1 MIMNYAIIT
10 ADKIGNIDFAQVE
23 QDNRS
28 TLRYSTSGDTFVKF
42 FGDPP
47 EFLQDE
53 QILTHEEI
61 LEEIGKPEWRGN
73 EGHLRYIKY
82 RAKGSAGKRSKELY
96 VQSLG
101 RALAPGEQAELLYPI
116 EVSSKTFGGSVL
128 VFAGDGDLFT
138 QEEREDFENV
148 GNDDWIE
155 WQAKYQPVAHR

>member
-1 MIMNYAIIT
+1 MNYAIIA

-28 TLRYSTSGDTFVKF
+28 TLRYSTSGDTVVKF
-42 FGDPP
+42 PGDPP
-47 EFLQDE
+47 TFLEDE
-53 QILTHEEI
+53 QILTHQEI
-61 LEEIGKPEWRGN
+61 LEELAKPEWNPTG
-73 EGHLRYIKY
+73 GQLRYIKY
-82 RAKGSAGKRSKELY
+82 RAKGSAAKRSKELY
-96 VQSLG
+96 VQSL
-101 RALAPGEQAELLYPI
+101 RRELAPGEQAELLYPI

-155 WQAKYQPVAHR
+155 WQAKYQPVAYR

>member
-1 MIMNYAIIT
+1 MILPSRAGQSQHP
-10 ADKIGNIDFAQVE
+10 ALFD
-23 QDNRS
+23 
-28 TLRYSTSGDTFVKF
+28 LRGHVRKV

-138 QEEREDFENV
+138 QKNGKTLRTSGMTIGSSGRRSINLLRTVNRFARYD
-148 GNDDWIE
+148 
-155 WQAKYQPVAHR
+155 PVPLQ